1 MKQIETKRLILRQF
15 RGLDLDELHEFL
27 RQLKDDEF
35 EGYSDITCENAKDHL
50 RQRID
55 SDEFYA
61 MELKETGKVI
71 GNICCGIRDQ
81 DAREMGFI
89 VNKDFQGK
97 GYGLEALSAVMEHL
111 FETGKHRVYA
121 ECDPRNEASW
131 RLLEKAGMRRET
143 HLKKNVFFHRDEN
156 GDPIWK
162 DTYVYALLDE
172 EAGK

>member
-35 EGYSDITCENAKDHL
+35 EG
-50 RQRID
+50 
-55 SDEFYA
+55 
-61 MELKETGKVI
+61 
-71 GNICCGIRDQ
+71 CCGIRDQ

-111 FETGKHRVYA
+111 FETGTHRVYA

-131 RLLEKAGMRRET
+131 RLLEKAGMRREA

-162 DTYVYALLDE
+162 DAYIYALLDE